1 MSNNIPEYDY
11 SNTPAYRRKLK
22 REKLKQEK
30 AGALLTQQG
39 PITAILVSLLDFF
52 LDIFLNLFEMIVDF
66 GQYGF
71 SFVINNIYGTDA
83 QLIPNNEKF
92 GTAVSLKYVRFFIT
106 LFIPPLG
113 VFINKGL
120 YGWFN
125 VLLCFLLTYIHFI
138 LGAVYAFVITFRNR
152 YADRYE
158 RVEKMRLD
166 LIKQYVRSC
175 TGEGDEITDMNDGSP
190 SSLIYSII
198 FFICLF
204 TLLYYGISFM

>member
-1 MSNNIPEYDY
+1 MSNNLPKYDY

-39 PITAILVSLLDFF
+39 PITALLVGILDFF

>member
-52 LDIFLNLFEMIVDF
+52 MDIFLNLFEMIVDF

>member
-1 MSNNIPEYDY
+1 MANNLPEYDY

-39 PITAILVSLLDFF
+39 PITALLVTILDFIM
-52 LDIFLNLFEMIVDF
+52 DIFLNLFEMIVDF

-71 SFVINNIYGTDA
+71 TFVISNIYGTDA
-83 QLIPNNEKF
+83 QLIPNTEKF

-125 VLLCFLLTYIHFI
+125 VLLCFLFTYIHFI

-158 RVEKMRLD
+158 KVEKMRLD

-190 SSLIYSII
+190 SSLIYSLI
-198 FFICLF
+198 FFMCLF
-204 TLLYYGISFM
+204 ALLYYGFSYM

>member
-1 MSNNIPEYDY
+1 MSNNLPKYDY

-39 PITAILVSLLDFF
+39 PITALLVGILDFF
-52 LDIFLNLFEMIVDF
+52 LDIFLNLFEMIVNF

>member
-1 MSNNIPEYDY
+1 MTNKLPEYDY
-11 SNTPAYRRKLK
+11 SNTPAYRRKLR
-22 REKLKQEK
+22 REKLKQGK
-30 AGALLTQQG
+30 VAATLTQQG
-39 PITAILVSLLDFF
+39 PITALLVGLLDFA
-52 LDIFLNLFEMIVDF
+52 LDIFITLFEMIVDF

-71 SFVINNIYGTDA
+71 KFVISNIYGTDGK
-83 QLIPNNEKF
+83 LIPNSEKF

-113 VFINKGL
+113 VFLNKGL

-125 VLLCFLLTYIHFI
+125 VILCFLFTYIHFI

-158 RVEKMRLD
+158 NVEKMRLD

-175 TGEGDEITDMNDGSP
+175 TGEGDNITDMMDGSP

-204 TLLYYGISFM
+204 ILLFYGFTSM

>member
-1 MSNNIPEYDY
+1 MSNNLPEYDY

-52 LDIFLNLFEMIVDF
+52 MDIFLNLFEMIVDF

-175 TGEGDEITDMNDGSP
+175 TGEGDKITDMNDGSP

>member
-1 MSNNIPEYDY
+1 MSNNLPEYDY

-52 LDIFLNLFEMIVDF
+52 MDIFLNLFEMIVDF

>member
-1 MSNNIPEYDY
+1 MANNLPEYDY

-39 PITAILVSLLDFF
+39 PITGILVGLLDFF

-71 SFVINNIYGTDA
+71 TFVISNIYGTDA
-83 QLIPNNEKF
+83 KLIPNNEKF

-125 VLLCFLLTYIHFI
+125 VLLCFLFTYIHFI

-158 RVEKMRLD
+158 KVEKMRLD

>member
-1 MSNNIPEYDY
+1 MSNNLPEYDY

-52 LDIFLNLFEMIVDF
+52 LDIFLNLFEMIVNF

-175 TGEGDEITDMNDGSP
+175 TGEGDKITDMNDGSP

>member
-1 MSNNIPEYDY
+1 MSNNLPEYNY

-39 PITAILVSLLDFF
+39 PITALLVGILDFIM
-52 LDIFLNLFEMIVDF
+52 DIFLNLFEMIVDF

-71 SFVINNIYGTDA
+71 TFVISNIYGTDA

-125 VLLCFLLTYIHFI
+125 VLLCFLFTYIHFI

-158 RVEKMRLD
+158 KVEKMRLD

-190 SSLIYSII
+190 SSLIYSLI

-204 TLLYYGISFM
+204 ALIFYGFTYM

>member
-204 TLLYYGISFM
+204 TLLYYGFSFM

>member
-1 MSNNIPEYDY
+1 MANNLPEYDY

-22 REKLKQEK
+22 REKLKQDK

-39 PITAILVSLLDFF
+39 PITALLVTILDFF
-52 LDIFLNLFEMIVDF
+52 LDIFLNLFEMVVDF

-71 SFVINNIYGTDA
+71 TFVISNIYGTDA
-83 QLIPNNEKF
+83 QLIPNTEKF
-92 GTAVSLKYVRFFIT
+92 GTAISLKYVRFFIT

-120 YGWFN
+120 YGLFN
-125 VLLCFLLTYIHFI
+125 VFLCFLFTYIHFI

-158 RVEKMRLD
+158 NVEKMRLD

-175 TGEGDEITDMNDGSP
+175 TGEGDEITDMNDGRP
-190 SSLIYSII
+190 SSLIYSLI

-204 TLLYYGISFM
+204 SLLFYGFSYM

>member
-1 MSNNIPEYDY
+1 MSNNLPKYDY

-39 PITAILVSLLDFF
+39 PITALLVGILDFF

-175 TGEGDEITDMNDGSP
+175 TGEGDEITDMNDGRP

>member
-1 MSNNIPEYDY
+1 MANNLPEYDY

-39 PITAILVSLLDFF
+39 PITGILVGLLDFF

-71 SFVINNIYGTDA
+71 TFVISNIYGTDA
-83 QLIPNNEKF
+83 QLIPNTEKF
-92 GTAVSLKYVRFFIT
+92 GTSVSLKYVRFFIT

-125 VLLCFLLTYIHFI
+125 VLLCFLFTYIHFI

-175 TGEGDEITDMNDGSP
+175 TGEGDEITDMNDGRP

-198 FFICLF
+198 FFMCLF
-204 TLLYYGISFM
+204 ALLYYGFSYM

>member
-1 MSNNIPEYDY
+1 MSNNLPEYDY

-39 PITAILVSLLDFF
+39 PITALLVGILDFF
-52 LDIFLNLFEMIVDF
+52 LDIFLNLFEMIVNF